1 MIRKATALDI
11 SALVLMLD
19 TMHKETEIDVP
30 KINMVKLVDKI
41 NQLIH
46 TGLVLVS
53 VKDNKIQGSIA
64 GLISQDWWSDEKYI
78 ADAWYY
84 VFKDQRKT
92 DVAKKLLQDYIK
104 ISKDAKLKIRLGHI
118 FSGDLERK
126 DNLFKRLG
134 FVKAGSIFVEA

>member
-1 MIRKATALDI
+1 MIRKATVLDI

-19 TMHKETEIDVP
+19 TMHKETEIEVP
-30 KINMVKLVDKI
+30 KINTVKLVDKI

-53 VKDNKIQGSIA
+53 IKDNKIQGSIA
-64 GLISQDWWSDEKYI
+64 GLMSQDWWSEEKFI
-78 ADAWYY
+78 ADAWFY
-84 VFKDQRKT
+84 VFKDQRKS
-92 DVAKKLLQDYIK
+92 DVAKNLLQDYIK
-104 ISKDAKLKIRLGHI
+104 MSKDAKVKIRLGHI

>member
-1 MIRKATALDI
+1 MIRKATILDI
-11 SALVLMLD
+11 SAIALMLN
-19 TMHKETEIDVP
+19 TMHKETELEVP
-30 KINMVKLVDKI
+30 KINTVKLIDKI

-64 GLISQDWWSDEKYI
+64 GLISQDWWSEEKYI
-78 ADAWYY
+78 ADAWFY
-84 VFKDQRKT
+84 VFKDERKSG
-92 DVAKKLLQDYIK
+92 VAKNLLQDYIK
-104 ISKDAKLKIRLGHI
+104 MSKDAKVKIRLGHI

>member
-1 MIRKATALDI
+1 MIRKATVLDI

-19 TMHKETEIDVP
+19 TMHKETEIEVP
-30 KINMVKLVDKI
+30 KINTVKLVDKI

-53 VKDNKIQGSIA
+53 IKDNKIQGSIA
-64 GLISQDWWSDEKYI
+64 GLMSQDWWSEEKYI
-78 ADAWYY
+78 ADAWFY
-84 VFKDQRKT
+84 VFKDQRKS
-92 DVAKKLLQDYIK
+92 DVAKNLLQDYIK
-104 ISKDAKLKIRLGHI
+104 MSKDAKVKIRLGHI